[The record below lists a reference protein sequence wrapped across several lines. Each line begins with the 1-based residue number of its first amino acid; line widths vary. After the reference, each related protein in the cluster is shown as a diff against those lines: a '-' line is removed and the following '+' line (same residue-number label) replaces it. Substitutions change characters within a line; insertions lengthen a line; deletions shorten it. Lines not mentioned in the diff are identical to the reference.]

1 MYGTRI
7 EIEPYPLQLKKIE
20 KEWQKILS
28 KLGKT
33 YTRGKITN
41 FPNDFWFETEEGA
54 IQFVKEC
61 WGIQLSDRR
70 FTIKTL
76 IQFPTSY
83 QTGINDE
90 RGWIAIAPKSLFLL
104 TTIYKDE
111 FTAGLIAPFQQ
122 MNVEDFIMGQ
132 DTWDLQ
138 AIEQLEQRN
147 GRQWFNALDRSSHQE
162 HQGTYVGQILFYI
175 DCSSWQDSTC
185 NNPARNDG
193 YFQVRDIANG
203 DRYTF
208 TSVKAVGLNTGEEQT
223 LPMSEL
229 YIRRSPLIL
238 EIALAKHFFNEAYSF
253 LVDSLKDEVEI
264 DFYPLNV
271 YLWDEWN
278 LDKKLQLLN
287 FARFLFIEGI
297 VPPNE
302 LGSEELDAAI
312 AAIFINVKHALIGEI
327 ETSDSSEQS
336 TYWRS
341 FILDVFHQVYSRD
354 KQDDTIREILAI
366 ETRSQT
372 DESLEQL
379 ALWYFNEYPLTVFSL
394 HEQKWDNVI
403 YYLANNLCQ
412 VDLSEFED
420 YYEYEE

>member
-1 MYGTRI
+1 MYGVKL
-7 EIEPYPLQLKKIE
+7 EIEPYPLKHKKIE
-20 KEWQKILS
+20 KEWREILS
-28 KLGKT
+28 KVGKT
-33 YTRGKITN
+33 YDHAKITN
-41 FPNDFWFETEEGA
+41 SPNEFWFETESNA
-54 IQFVKEC
+54 TQFIEEC
-61 WGIQLSDRR
+61 WKIQLSDRC
-70 FTIKTL
+70 FTIETSIK
-76 IQFPTSY
+76 FPTSIG
-83 QTGINDE
+83 TDDNDE
-90 RGWIAIAPKSLFLL
+90 REWIAIAPESIFLL
-104 TTIYKDE
+104 STVYKDE
-111 FTAGLIAPFQQ
+111 FIAGLIAPFQRT
-122 MNVEDFIMGQ
+122 NVEDFVMGQ
-132 DTWDLQ
+132 DSWNLQ
-138 AIEQLEQRN
+138 VIEQLERRN
-147 GRQWFNALDRSSHQE
+147 GRQWFNALDRSRHQE

-175 DCSSWQDSTC
+175 DYSSWQDSTC

-208 TSVKAVGLNTGEEQT
+208 TSVKAIGLNTGVEQT
-223 LPMSEL
+223 LPMSKL
-229 YIRRSPLIL
+229 YIRRSPLML
-238 EIALAKHFFNEAYSF
+238 ELDIAKYFFSEAYRF
-253 LVDSLKDEVEI
+253 GVDSQKDEAEI
-264 DFYPLNV
+264 GFYPLNV

-287 FARFLFIEGI
+287 FARLLFIEGI

-302 LGSEELDAAI
+302 LDGEELDAAI
-312 AAIFINVKHALIGEI
+312 AAIFINIKHALIVEI

-366 ETRSQT
+366 ETGSQT